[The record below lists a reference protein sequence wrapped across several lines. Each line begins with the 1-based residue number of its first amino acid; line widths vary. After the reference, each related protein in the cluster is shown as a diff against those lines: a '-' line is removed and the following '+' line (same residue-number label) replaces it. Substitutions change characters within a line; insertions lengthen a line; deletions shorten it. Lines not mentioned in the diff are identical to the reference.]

1 MGVALK
7 QLDVMNTNLS
17 GESLSIVVY
26 FVTVNTMV
34 CDVNTMVCDVNT
46 MVCDV
51 NTMVCDARMKHH
63 DASNYDKMFH
73 EDFFETNHT
82 GLQRFFL

>member
-7 QLDVMNTNLS
+7 QLDVMNLS

-26 FVTVNTMV
+26 FVT
-34 CDVNTMVCDVNT
+34 VNTMVCDVNT